1 MPETTAVP
9 QEHSR
14 ATYAAPV
21 KLAALTPLSASN
33 PCVPAEFAGSF
44 SRECERLWWPQTHG
58 HTPHH
63 VVSVTMW
70 SVQSSRRPQSRNAA
84 RKRALACASQTNK
97 LSRAVPRLTTKLAP
111 SGKRRAVLVE
121 TKLTFRF
128 GGA

>member
-33 PCVPAEFAGSF
+33 PCVPAEFALSF
-44 SRECERLWWPQTHG
+44 SRDCVRLWRPQAHG

-63 VVSVTMW
+63 VVSVTIQCLLCW
-70 SVQSSRRPQSRNAA
+70 RWPQSRKAL
-84 RKRALACASQTNK
+84 RKI
-97 LSRAVPRLTTKLAP
+97 
-111 SGKRRAVLVE
+111 LVHAILVQAWSNFAWR
-121 TKLTFRF
+121 T
-128 GGA
+128 